1 MSVAAASRADRRL
14 DGWGRLALGL
24 VTLSAALAALLEAL
38 LVPTYA
44 GSVIVPLAVVLGI
57 ASNVALPLLARW
69 IGGSTGGAALPVVAW
84 MVVLL
89 ALASITRPEGDVLL
103 PGGTLQWVT
112 YGLLLGG
119 ALAGA
124 ATVVLSMP
132 PAAGRVGPPASRV
145 GPPAGRVGPPSS
157 DQPGPSA
164 PGRSSAAG
172 KSGAGKSGAGK
183 SGAGTSGAGKSGA
196 GRARNGRSGAGRG
209 GSTR

>member
-1 MSVAAASRADRRL
+1 M
-14 DGWGRLALGL
+14 
-24 VTLSAALAALLEAL
+24 
-38 LVPTYA
+38 
-44 GSVIVPLAVVLGI
+44 LGI

-69 IGGSTGGAALPVVAW
+69 IGDSTASAALPVVAW

-132 PAAGRVGPPASRV
+132 PAAGRG
-145 GPPAGRVGPPSS
+145 GPPAGRVGLASS
-157 DQPGPSA
+157 GQSGPSA
-164 PGRSSAAG
+164 PGRSSTAGKSDAG
-172 KSGAGKSGAGK
+172 KSGAGKSDAGK
-183 SGAGTSGAGKSGA
+183 SGAGKSGA
-196 GRARNGRSGAGRG
+196 GRARNDRSGAGPG